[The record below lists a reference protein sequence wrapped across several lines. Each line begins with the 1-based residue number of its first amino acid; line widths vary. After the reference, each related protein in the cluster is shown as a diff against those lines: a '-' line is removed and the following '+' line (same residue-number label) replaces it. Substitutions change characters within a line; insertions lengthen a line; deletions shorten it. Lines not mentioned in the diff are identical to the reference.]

1 MARVYVGLGS
11 NIEPER
17 NLRVGVAELRKRFG
31 VLSLSPTYESA
42 SVGFDG
48 DDFLNLVAGFDSDLT
63 PAQIVAQLEEIHQI
77 AGRVREEER
86 FLSRTLDIDLL
97 LVDDLVTDGPPT
109 KLPRA
114 DVLECA
120 FVLKPMVDI
129 APDLIHPESGDTLA
143 THWAEFDQASQP
155 LRPFDLDLDVH

>member
-11 NIEPER
+11 NIEPEQ

-31 VLSLSPTYESA
+31 PLRLSPTYESA

-48 DDFLNLVAGFDSDLT
+48 DDFLNLVAGFDSELS
-63 PAQIVAQLEEIHQI
+63 PAELVAELEEIHEI

-114 DVLECA
+114 DVLDCA

-129 APDLIHPESGDTLA
+129 APDLVHPESGTTLA
-143 THWAEFDQASQP
+143 EHWAHFDQASQP
-155 LRPFDLDLDVH
+155 LQAYELDLDGH